1 MVWVNWN
8 VGVERNGALLVAVA
22 FAGVFLIDWV
32 VSMYSEMI
40 AVATL
45 DPIVF

>member
-1 MVWVNWN
+1 MVWADWK
-8 VGVERNGALLVAVA
+8 VGVEGHGLLLVAVA

-32 VSMYSEMI
+32 VSMYFEMI
-40 AVATL
+40 VAATL